1 MLCKI
6 LQQYSQYSF
15 FDGILKTSRVT
26 PLSRSRLKLPPYSAG
41 QMSVIIVHKL
51 MKIAGYLVMV
61 VLIRGYW
68 KNLISDGQFS
78 SSCRLKMKKNTMTL
92 SCASTLLLH
101 YQRID

>member
-78 SSCRLKMKKNTMTL
+78 SSCRLKMKKKHNDFVMRQYFAAPL
-92 SCASTLLLH
+92 SAN
-101 YQRID
+101 